1 MATRNPQRRTARS
14 RIQRHSVGTSTG
26 APIGERGAPGS
37 SDWMAERLD
46 DQAQHTLQSDKHP
59 GVSINLS
66 PGKDSHR
73 GDAKESKRGQ
83 Q

>member
-1 MATRNPQRRTARS
+1 
-14 RIQRHSVGTSTG
+14 
-26 APIGERGAPGS
+26 
-37 SDWMAERLD
+37 MAERLD